1 MSKLLMVTGTD
12 TEVGKTYFTA
22 LLARALKETG
32 VNVGVYKPV
41 ASGCIV
47 EDDELISEDAVALAS
62 AILVMTIPAGDTAIL
77 ISNVLIGLAA
87 KNGIL
92 IVEFANQLRD

>member
-47 EDDELISEDAVALAS
+47 EDDELVSEDAVALAS
-62 AILVMTIPAGDTAIL
+62 AIDQMENLNRVCPQRFRAMSVP
-77 ISNVLIGLAA
+77 GLTTTSCS
-87 KNGIL
+87 
-92 IVEFANQLRD
+92 R